1 MKNKIFQSRD
11 LCLRALDTN
20 SVCAKSVRRNER
32 RMKEFEINNENDY
45 LPLRDVVFN
54 TLRTSI
60 LTGELKPGE
69 RLMEIHLADK
79 LGVSRTPIRE
89 AIRKLELEGLVTMIP
104 RRGAEVAQITE
115 KDLNDVLEVRLGLEE
130 LAVKLACQRIT
141 ESELQKLYQASR
153 SFEQMLETTETDDLQ
168 KLAQADVAFHDVI
181 YQATN
186 NERLIQLLNN
196 LREQMYRYR
205 IEYLKDVKSRRSP
218 VEEHDAL
225 YERMKNRDLA
235 GAQKMIREHIERQ
248 QESIMQTVHHQ
259 SMTGVEEK

>member
-1 MKNKIFQSRD
+1 MAKNELD
-11 LCLRALDTN
+11 LQMEDYQ
-20 SVCAKSVRRNER
+20 
-32 RMKEFEINNENDY
+32 Y
-45 LPLRDVVFN
+45 LPLRDVVFR
-54 TLRTSI
+54 TLRQAI
-60 LTGELKPGE
+60 LRGELKPGE
-69 RLMEIHLADK
+69 RLMEIRLANQ

-89 AIRKLELEGLVTMIP
+89 AIRMLELDGLVIMVP
-104 RRGAEVAQITE
+104 RKGAQVAQITE

-205 IEYLKDVKSRRSP
+205 IE
-218 VEEHDAL
+218 
-225 YERMKNRDLA
+225 
-235 GAQKMIREHIERQ
+235 
-248 QESIMQTVHHQ
+248 
-259 SMTGVEEK
+259 

>member
-1 MKNKIFQSRD
+1 MPSPTNKAQD
-11 LCLRALDTN
+11 N
-20 SVCAKSVRRNER
+20 SIRENVYRVIRENITSLQLAPGTTVSTQELAAK
-32 RMKEFEINNENDY
+32 
-45 LPLRDVVFN
+45 LQ
-54 TLRTSI
+54 
-60 LTGELKPGE
+60 
-69 RLMEIHLADK
+69 
-79 LGVSRTPIRE
+79 VSRTPVRE

-205 IEYLKDVKSRRSP
+205 IEYLKDVKSRRSL

>member
-1 MKNKIFQSRD
+1 MRF
-11 LCLRALDTN
+11 
-20 SVCAKSVRRNER
+20 
-32 RMKEFEINNENDY
+32 
-45 LPLRDVVFN
+45 
-54 TLRTSI
+54 
-60 LTGELKPGE
+60 
-69 RLMEIHLADK
+69 
-79 LGVSRTPIRE
+79 
-89 AIRKLELEGLVTMIP
+89 
-104 RRGAEVAQITE
+104 
-115 KDLNDVLEVRLGLEE
+115 GLEE

-205 IEYLKDVKSRRSP
+205 IEYLKDVKSRRSL

>member
-1 MKNKIFQSRD
+1 MAKNELD
-11 LCLRALDTN
+11 LQMEDYQ
-20 SVCAKSVRRNER
+20 
-32 RMKEFEINNENDY
+32 Y
-45 LPLRDVVFN
+45 LPLRDVVFR
-54 TLRTSI
+54 TLRQAI
-60 LTGELKPGE
+60 LRGELKPGE
-69 RLMEIHLADK
+69 RLMEIRLANQ

-89 AIRKLELEGLVTMIP
+89 AIRMLELDGLVIMVP
-104 RRGAEVAQITE
+104 RKGAQVAQITE

-130 LAVKLACQRIT
+130 LAVKLACERIT
-141 ESELQKLYQASR
+141 EAELHSLYQASR
-153 SFEQMLETTETDDLQ
+153 SFEKLLETETDDLQ
-168 KLAQADVAFHDVI
+168 ELAQADVAFHDVI

-205 IEYLKDVKSRRSP
+205 IEYLKDVKSRRSL

-225 YERMKNRDLA
+225 YERMKKRDLM

-259 SMTGVEEK
+259 NMAAAEKK

>member
-1 MKNKIFQSRD
+1 MDQKKTGYFLKQ
-11 LCLRALDTN
+11 L
-20 SVCAKSVRRNER
+20 RNE
-32 RMKEFEINNENDY
+32 KKLTQEQLAEKIG
-45 LPLRDVVFN
+45 V
-54 TLRTSI
+54 SI
-60 LTGELKPGE
+60 ETISSIE
-69 RLMEIHLADK
+69 RGIKMPRLQNFVAIANQ

-89 AIRKLELEGLVTMIP
+89 AIRMLELDGLVIMVP
-104 RRGAEVAQITE
+104 RKGAQVAQITE

-205 IEYLKDVKSRRSP
+205 IEYLKDVKSRRSL